1 MIKLTEITL
10 TIISIIVG
18 QVFTSNQFLKNGA
31 SPIDPNIR
39 TVGIL
44 TMPPLTETERKH
56 LGHSHYIL
64 EMADAFMRSGGLYG
78 IMIPFNA
85 TDEDLYSLLD

>member
-1 MIKLTEITL
+1 
-10 TIISIIVG
+10 
-18 QVFTSNQFLKNGA
+18 
-31 SPIDPNIR
+31 
-39 TVGIL
+39 
-44 TMPPLTETERKH
+44 MPPLTDTERKH

-85 TDEDLYSLLD
+85 TDEDLYPLLD